1 MRHPLLLLASSVAQV
16 VAGQNAADPFV
27 DGLAA
32 VRHQEHRAA
41 VDIFT
46 GVIAQRPEHAR
57 AWYYRGLSRE
67 ALGDRTGALH
77 DLDRALLLEPGDL
90 NIRLRRAEAYV
101 QAERFEQAEADLRVI
116 IEAAPDH
123 AIGLH
128 ARYTWGQVLVA
139 RGEREAALVHY
150 DELVRLAPT
159 DAKAWCNRGLVRNNL
174 GEHEAAVADLA
185 HALSL
190 DPTLVK
196 AYGGRAQALIALGRD
211 EEACMDIIK
220 ARELGDA
227 SLDELL
233 IIHCL

>member
-1 MRHPLLLLASSVAQV
+1 MRTLPALIAPLATV
-16 VAGQNAADPFV
+16 VVLGQQAADPFV
-27 DGLAA
+27 EGLTA
-32 VRHQEHRAA
+32 VRQQEHRAA
-41 VDIFT
+41 VEIFT
-46 GVIAQRPEHAR
+46 EVLAQRPEHAR

-67 ALGDRTGALH
+67 ALGDGTGALH

-90 NIRLRRAEAYV
+90 NIRLRRAEALV
-101 QAERFEQAEADLRVI
+101 RAERFEEAEADLGAI
-116 IEAAPDH
+116 LSAAPAQ

-128 ARYTWGQVLVA
+128 ARYTRGQVLVA
-139 RGEREAALVHY
+139 RGDRTAALEQY
-150 DELVRLAPT
+150 DELVRLVPT
-159 DAKAWCNRGLVRNNL
+159 DAKAWCNRGLVRSTL

-196 AYGGRAQALIALGRD
+196 AFGGRARALIALGRTA
-211 EEACMDIIK
+211 EACADIVK

-233 IIHCL
+233 IVHCL